1 MVIDIKQIFKN
12 IILSFIYIYGV
23 NLFVV
28 NLGYIV
34 PINFMSVLIITFLGV
49 PGLIVYSLLA
59 IKYM

>member
-1 MVIDIKQIFKN
+1 MIIIKQILKN
-12 IILSFIYIYGV
+12 IIVSFIYIYGV

-28 NLGYIV
+28 NLGYVV
-34 PINFMSVLIITFLGV
+34 PINVMSILIITFLGL